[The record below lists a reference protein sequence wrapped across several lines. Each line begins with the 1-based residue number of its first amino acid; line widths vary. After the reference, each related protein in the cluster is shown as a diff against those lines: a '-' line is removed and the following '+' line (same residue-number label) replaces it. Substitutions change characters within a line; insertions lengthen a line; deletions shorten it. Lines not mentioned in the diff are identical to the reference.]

1 MNMAE
6 SSWMFLQEAKI
17 DPFHLADVQDVASSS
32 VLRTGVQT
40 LAALGGGDLVLFQA
54 PGREVVRLV
63 REKRSAIRIQG
74 ESEDWTKVV
83 LPVKFCPEP
92 AYILWMNKWSQSC
105 SCFLVTCAQP
115 FIHVPWGSNS
125 RRGNPQP
132 LWLTGSSWWEGWG
145 SAWSHRIEANPF
157 WFAEDSIY
165 RWHQCLW
172 FSCFGS
178 LATFTILAA
187 CEKDLERLG
196 GGEGEILPVWSDS
209 HW

>member
-1 MNMAE
+1 M
-6 SSWMFLQEAKI
+6 
-17 DPFHLADVQDVASSS
+17 
-32 VLRTGVQT
+32 
-40 LAALGGGDLVLFQA
+40 
-54 PGREVVRLV
+54 
-63 REKRSAIRIQG
+63 
-74 ESEDWTKVV
+74 
-83 LPVKFCPEP
+83 
-92 AYILWMNKWSQSC
+92 
-105 SCFLVTCAQP
+105 
-115 FIHVPWGSNS
+115 HVPEVCMEWWSSLCDLISLLLTTWGFTW

-172 FSCFGS
+172 ISCFGS

-209 HW
+209 HWYRSYLIKLQGTFDNIWWFFWMSEETATAASTDGNTASSNHMATLVPTFDPSKDDFRTVYAKGRTA

>member
-1 MNMAE
+1 
-6 SSWMFLQEAKI
+6 MFGIHDVYA
-17 DPFHLADVQDVASSS
+17 HLYPH
-32 VLRTGVQT
+32 TH
-40 LAALGGGDLVLFQA
+40 
-54 PGREVVRLV
+54 
-63 REKRSAIRIQG
+63 II
-74 ESEDWTKVV
+74 
-83 LPVKFCPEP
+83 
-92 AYILWMNKWSQSC
+92 YIYICMLWMNKWSQSC

-172 FSCFGS
+172 SFCLEAWQHLPSWLLVKTFASALELVKGIFYQCGAIHTGS
-178 LATFTILAA
+178 GAT
-187 CEKDLERLG
+187 
-196 GGEGEILPVWSDS
+196 
-209 HW
+209 

>member
-1 MNMAE
+1 MIPV
-6 SSWMFLQEAKI
+6 MFL
-17 DPFHLADVQDVASSS
+17 L
-32 VLRTGVQT
+32 
-40 LAALGGGDLVLFQA
+40 
-54 PGREVVRLV
+54 
-63 REKRSAIRIQG
+63 
-74 ESEDWTKVV
+74 
-83 LPVKFCPEP
+83 
-92 AYILWMNKWSQSC
+92 SC
-105 SCFLVTCAQP
+105 HMCTQP

-187 CEKDLERLG
+187 CEKDLERFG
-196 GGEGEILPVWSDS
+196 GGEGEFLPVWSDS
-209 HW
+209 QYTHIYIYIYIYIYIHTYIRGISSTIILIIEKHIEREWVKNS

>member
-1 MNMAE
+1 MTY
-6 SSWMFLQEAKI
+6 
-17 DPFHLADVQDVASSS
+17 HLFM
-32 VLRTGVQT
+32 TWFT
-40 LAALGGGDLVLFQA
+40 AALAPHPELRATQGASGRGPLMARSRTWRWVFLRSSLRSSFHPCRKIWKYMNIYIYKQQYCEWTNDPSHVLAFLSHVHSLPCMFRKVCVEWWSGLCDLISLLLTA
-54 PGREVVRLV
+54 
-63 REKRSAIRIQG
+63 
-74 ESEDWTKVV
+74 
-83 LPVKFCPEP
+83 
-92 AYILWMNKWSQSC
+92 
-105 SCFLVTCAQP
+105 
-115 FIHVPWGSNS
+115 WGFTW

-172 FSCFGS
+172 ISCFGS

-196 GGEGEILPVWSDS
+196 GGEGEFLPVWSDS

>member
-1 MNMAE
+1 MTRLR
-6 SSWMFLQEAKI
+6 SSKKGHVTEPGWSGSKLPQVEKAKI
-17 DPFHLADVQDVASSS
+17 NKKSRKFLF
-32 VLRTGVQT
+32 LRV
-40 LAALGGGDLVLFQA
+40 
-54 PGREVVRLV
+54 
-63 REKRSAIRIQG
+63 
-74 ESEDWTKVV
+74 
-83 LPVKFCPEP
+83 
-92 AYILWMNKWSQSC
+92 WMNKWSQSC

-172 FSCFGS
+172 SFCLEAWQHLPSW
-178 LATFTILAA
+178 LLVKTFASA
-187 CEKDLERLG
+187 LELVKG
-196 GGEGEILPVWSDS
+196 IFYQCGAIHNIYIYIYTYCGWKKSYTS
-209 HW
+209 S

>member
-1 MNMAE
+1 MAPSYHKWRKQKSTRRVE
-6 SSWMFLQEAKI
+6 NSCFLR
-17 DPFHLADVQDVASSS
+17 V
-32 VLRTGVQT
+32 
-40 LAALGGGDLVLFQA
+40 
-54 PGREVVRLV
+54 
-63 REKRSAIRIQG
+63 
-74 ESEDWTKVV
+74 
-83 LPVKFCPEP
+83 
-92 AYILWMNKWSQSC
+92 WMNKWSQSC

-187 CEKDLERLG
+187 CEKDLKRFG
-196 GGEGEILPVWSDS
+196 GGEGEFLPVWSDS
-209 HW
+209 QHTYKYINIYIYIYIYIFMYMIIYIYVYQIQPRMC

>member
-1 MNMAE
+1 MTRLR
-6 SSWMFLQEAKI
+6 SSKKGHVTEPGWSGSKLPQVEKAKI
-17 DPFHLADVQDVASSS
+17 NKKSRKFLF
-32 VLRTGVQT
+32 LRV
-40 LAALGGGDLVLFQA
+40 
-54 PGREVVRLV
+54 
-63 REKRSAIRIQG
+63 
-74 ESEDWTKVV
+74 
-83 LPVKFCPEP
+83 
-92 AYILWMNKWSQSC
+92 WMNKWSQSC

-209 HW
+209 QYIYICIYTQYLYIYMQYMYNIYICIIYI

>member
-1 MNMAE
+1 MSFSPSYPPM
-6 SSWMFLQEAKI
+6 WQILLTWRDW
-17 DPFHLADVQDVASSS
+17 DPQ
-32 VLRTGVQT
+32 RKGMQ
-40 LAALGGGDLVLFQA
+40 
-54 PGREVVRLV
+54 PN
-63 REKRSAIRIQG
+63 QG
-74 ESEDWTKVV
+74 EVAPSYHRWRKQRSIRRVE
-83 LPVKFCPEP
+83 
-92 AYILWMNKWSQSC
+92 N
-105 SCFLVTCAQP
+105 SCFYECEWTNDP
-115 FIHVPWGSNS
+115 SHVLAFLSHVHSLPCMFRKVCVEWWSSLCDLISLLLTAWGFTW

-172 FSCFGS
+172 ISCFGS

-196 GGEGEILPVWSDS
+196 GGEGEFLPVWSDS
-209 HW
+209 HNTYIYIIIQTYRTNYI